1 MTRGCLCYICS
12 RWSMTFRRELKRL
25 RSNTKSYKPI
35 RDRRQSQNAMI
46 DRPPFM
52 RGRSGRRSQFKP
64 VGFLAGMT
72 DDMLKSYAE
81 RVKVDTEMSKESREM
96 R

>member
-1 MTRGCLCYICS
+1 MTG
-12 RWSMTFRRELKRL
+12 
-25 RSNTKSYKPI
+25 
-35 RDRRQSQNAMI
+35 
-46 DRPPFM
+46 
-52 RGRSGRRSQFKP
+52 RGRSGRRSQFNP